1 MLVQRERMQ
10 GGKAGEDSHRKF
22 KAGWKTGR
30 PWLDFR
36 KVTTTDH
43 DSAGNSVLVTAMFC
57 KWCEMAG
64 FNHNDRGK
72 PTVWTD
78 AGGGCQRAKVE
89 SVKDHEVTQTHKEA
103 ANLQMNQSDMKE
115 AVKTAILQNDHV
127 LLNLTSIILS
137 MAKNHDSLASF
148 PARCLA
154 AEMLSVEVKT
164 KGEDGNVT
172 RDTHH
177 VNLEQAYRTRTF
189 AREILYFMSE
199 EVRSGIRED
208 FMKSKFFGHALDEAT
223 AKTKNQ
229 HVIQY
234 ISYWRRGWEVG
245 VIKAFDKKGPHAGK
259 FSVKYKDDPNWWTHS
274 LLREGYG
281 KDKHWVL
288 LGLPSRDSA

>member
-22 KAGWKTGR
+22 NAGWKTGR

-115 AVKTAILQNDHV
+115 AVKTAILQDDHV

-137 MAKNHDSLASF
+137 MAKNHDSLTSF

-154 AEMLSVEVKT
+154 AEMLSVEAE
-164 KGEDGNVT
+164 G
-172 RDTHH
+172 
-177 VNLEQAYRTRTF
+177 LCLF
-189 AREILYFMSE
+189 ARFCSN
-199 EVRSGIRED
+199 R
-208 FMKSKFFGHALDEAT
+208 
-223 AKTKNQ
+223 
-229 HVIQY
+229 
-234 ISYWRRGWEVG
+234 VG
-245 VIKAFDKKGPHAGK
+245 GRACC
-259 FSVKYKDDPNWWTHS
+259 T
-274 LLREGYG
+274 
-281 KDKHWVL
+281 
-288 LGLPSRDSA
+288 